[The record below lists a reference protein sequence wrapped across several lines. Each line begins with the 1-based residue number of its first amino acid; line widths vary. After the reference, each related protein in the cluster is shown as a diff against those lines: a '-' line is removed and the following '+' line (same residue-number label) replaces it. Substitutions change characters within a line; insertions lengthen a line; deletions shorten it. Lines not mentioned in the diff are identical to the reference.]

1 MISVK
6 LSERKKLCNSKS
18 GRNTGKCRSPSM
30 SPESRIAQ
38 LECEVKLLKTQ
49 LSKVLI
55 PKEDRGNDKLLFE
68 KLNLIEE
75 EFKLK
80 EKEWV
85 RNSDSALLRIKECQN
100 EMDKMDTKSID
111 ILRIF
116 RTIQKDIEEFEKS
129 EGVTLKL
136 SKEMRTANH
145 HIDSLLD
152 I

>member
-1 MISVK
+1 M
-6 LSERKKLCNSKS
+6 
-18 GRNTGKCRSPSM
+18 
-30 SPESRIAQ
+30 
-38 LECEVKLLKTQ
+38 
-49 LSKVLI
+49 
-55 PKEDRGNDKLLFE
+55 DKMD
-68 KLNLIEE
+68 K
-75 EFKLK
+75 
-80 EKEWV
+80 
-85 RNSDSALLRIKECQN
+85 
-100 EMDKMDTKSID
+100 MDKMDTKSID

>member
-1 MISVK
+1 MK
-6 LSERKKLCNSKS
+6 LSERKKLCESKS
-18 GRNTGKCRSPSM
+18 DRNTGKCKTPSM
-30 SPESRIAQ
+30 PPESRIAQ
-38 LECEVKLLKTQ
+38 LECEVKLLKAQ
-49 LSKVLI
+49 LSEVLI

-68 KLNLIEE
+68 KLNRIEE

-80 EKEWV
+80 EKEWM
-85 RNSDSALLRIKECQN
+85 RNSSNALLRIKECQN
-100 EMDKMDTKSID
+100 KMDKMDAKSIA

-129 EGVTLKL
+129 EGITLKL
-136 SKEMRTANH
+136 NKEMRTANR